1 MYLVIDFATY
11 EVNLQPTQTIIS
23 IDNFSTLES
32 AQQHIEETV
41 KLNHEILSQLEYDN
55 DDITTHT
62 LMAFELN
69 DNFTVFFNPLTSHYI
84 SKEHCVS
91 MSEYQSLDF

>member
-32 AQQHIEETV
+32 AQQHIDDTV
-41 KLNHEILSQLEYDN
+41 NLNHEILSQLEYRE

-69 DNFTVFFNPLTSHYI
+69 DNFAIVFNPLTSHHI
-84 SKEHCVS
+84 SKEHCAYS
-91 MSEYQSLDF
+91 SEYPSLDF